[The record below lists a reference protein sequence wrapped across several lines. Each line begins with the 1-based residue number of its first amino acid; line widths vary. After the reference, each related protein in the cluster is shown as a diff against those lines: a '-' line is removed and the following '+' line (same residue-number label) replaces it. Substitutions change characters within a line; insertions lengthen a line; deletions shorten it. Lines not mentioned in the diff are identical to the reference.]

1 LHLRRSGFI
10 DLVVANQ
17 TLGGDQLLEQLR
29 ERMEA
34 GPCHFHVL
42 VPATPVDQLSRLG
55 SRDPTKGGSKARR
68 RGWVGRP
75 RQRLHHERLRL
86 PGGAEVHGEVG
97 EPDPVAAI
105 KEVFGSHQVDEIIL
119 STLPQRR
126 SGWLARDLPG
136 RVRRAL
142 GRAFGLSVTPVVA
155 RRPGCSTP

>member
-1 LHLRRSGFI
+1 M

-75 RQRLHHERLRL
+75 RGSGCITSGSGC

-105 KEVFGSHQVDEIIL
+105 KEVLGSHQVDEIIL

-126 SGWLARDLPG
+126 SRGLRGTWPG

-142 GRAFGLSVTPVVA
+142 GRAFGLSVTPVLA
-155 RRPGCSTP
+155 HRPGCSTP